1 MILIF
6 PDSFSSSSEKW
17 NIILVFW
24 KIPDDL
30 NVLSLQANIGIMTS
44 DRKREL
50 SINEQLGN
58 YSECYNDG
66 DLIVISNFREL
77 PESPV
82 PLKDMVA
89 CLLVIDGSMRLEVN
103 GEELEATAN
112 DLVVCAPTTVIS
124 KFMLS
129 PRFMGGVVLV
139 SIKLMKEL
147 VIGSSNLLDTA
158 FYLSE
163 HPVLH
168 LDEVTVRQL
177 SNYIR
182 LIDER
187 IKHPLKKFNQE
198 VLYSVLRAILYE
210 FLGYLCRFIE
220 EKPKPFRQGE
230 RLVRSFLEMLVTDK
244 VKARSVSS
252 YADRLFVTPK
262 YLSVMCKSVVGR
274 TASTLINDAVMRE
287 IKRQL
292 KYSDKSI
299 KEIALAMDFPNLSFF
314 GKYVKA
320 HLGMPPTEYR
330 REVRECVDFDKS

>member
-1 MILIF
+1 
-6 PDSFSSSSEKW
+6 
-17 NIILVFW
+17 
-24 KIPDDL
+24 
-30 NVLSLQANIGIMTS
+30 MTS
-44 DRKREL
+44 DRKRDL
-50 SINEQLGN
+50 SVTEQPDIC
-58 YSECYNDG
+58 SECYNDG

-89 CLLVIDGSMRLEVN
+89 YMLIIDGSMRLEVN
-103 GEELEATAN
+103 GVELEATAN
-112 DLVVCAPTTVIS
+112 DLVVCAPTTIIG
-124 KFMLS
+124 KFMSS
-129 PRFMGGVVLV
+129 PRFTGGVVLV

-147 VIGSSNLLDTA
+147 VMGSSKLLDSA
-158 FYLSE
+158 FYLNE
-163 HPVLH
+163 HPVLR
-168 LDEVTVRQL
+168 LDEATVRQL

-182 LIDER
+182 LIGER
-187 IKHPLKKFNQE
+187 IRHPLKNFNQE
-198 VLYSVLRAILYE
+198 VLYSVLRAVLYE

-220 EKPKPFRQGE
+220 EKPKPLRQGE

-274 TASTLINDAVMRE
+274 TASALINDAVIRE

-330 REVRECVDFDKS
+330 REVREICTF

>member
-1 MILIF
+1 
-6 PDSFSSSSEKW
+6 
-17 NIILVFW
+17 
-24 KIPDDL
+24 
-30 NVLSLQANIGIMTS
+30 MT
-44 DRKREL
+44 
-50 SINEQLGN
+50 EQLEN
-58 YSECYNDG
+58 CFECYNDG

-77 PESPV
+77 PEAPV

-89 CLLVIDGSMRLEVN
+89 FMLVIDGSMRVEVN
-103 GEELEATAN
+103 SEELEATAN

-129 PRFMGGVVLV
+129 PRFMGGVVMV

-147 VIGSSNLLDTA
+147 VMGSSNWLDSA

-168 LDEVTVRQL
+168 LDEATVRQL

-182 LIDER
+182 LIGER
-187 IKHPLKKFNQE
+187 IRHPLQNFNQE
-198 VLYSVLRAILYE
+198 VLHSVLRAVLYE

-220 EKPKPFRQGE
+220 EKPKPLRQGE
-230 RLVRSFLEMLVTDK
+230 RLVRSFLEMLATDK

-262 YLSVMCKSVVGR
+262 YLSVVCKSVVGR
-274 TASTLINDAVMRE
+274 TASTLISDAVVRE

-320 HLGMPPTEYR
+320 HLGVTPTEYR
-330 REVRECVDFDKS
+330 REVREYAHLDKS